1 MEKNAKML
9 KISLSEP
16 IVGDEEQQALCDVIK
31 SGWLAMGERV
41 AAFEDEFAKMHG
53 AKEAVALNSC
63 TAALHLALKIYNIG
77 PGDDVLVPALTF
89 VATVNA
95 ILYVGANPVFVDIE
109 SINCPHICIDDA
121 AGKLTDKTKAVIV
134 MHYGGYLVDMEQWR
148 TFSDSYGLIL
158 IEDAAHAPG
167 IEPVGR
173 LSDASA
179 FSFFSNKNM
188 STAEGGMLLT
198 RDRSKVNHVRQLR
211 THGMSTD
218 TLKRYKG
225 YAHTY
230 QVNMLGFNYR
240 MDELRAAIG
249 LVQLA
254 HLKGWNQKRYELSVI
269 YRQLICTYF
278 DEVLIPFNSGHQTAA
293 HLLPVLLPDQV
304 SREKVILFLRNK
316 GIQSSIHYPP
326 IHKFT
331 YYKKNFSG
339 IRLPKTEAFCKREL
353 SLPLHPALSEED
365 IVSVVTVL
373 KHAIDWSKA

>member
-1 MEKNAKML
+1 
-9 KISLSEP
+9 
-16 IVGDEEQQALCDVIK
+16 
-31 SGWLAMGERV
+31 
-41 AAFEDEFAKMHG
+41 
-53 AKEAVALNSC
+53 
-63 TAALHLALKIYNIG
+63 
-77 PGDDVLVPALTF
+77 
-89 VATVNA
+89 
-95 ILYVGANPVFVDIE
+95 
-109 SINCPHICIDDA
+109 
-121 AGKLTDKTKAVIV
+121 
-134 MHYGGYLVDMEQWR
+134 
-148 TFSDSYGLIL
+148 
-158 IEDAAHAPG
+158 
-167 IEPVGR
+167 
-173 LSDASA
+173 
-179 FSFFSNKNM
+179 M

-218 TLKRYKG
+218 TLKRHKG

>member
-218 TLKRYKG
+218 TLKRHKG

-293 HLLPVLLPDQV
+293 HLLPVLLP
-304 SREKVILFLRNK
+304 
-316 GIQSSIHYPP
+316 
-326 IHKFT
+326 
-331 YYKKNFSG
+331 
-339 IRLPKTEAFCKREL
+339 
-353 SLPLHPALSEED
+353 
-365 IVSVVTVL
+365 
-373 KHAIDWSKA
+373 